1 MVFIE
6 IFLIILLIVLNG
18 LFAMSEL
25 AVVSARRVRLQQLA
39 RAGSRGARVAMHLI
53 ADPGRFLATVQIG
66 ISLVAVVAGAFG
78 GATLGHRLGNWLDR
92 WPAIAPH
99 GNTIAIG
106 LVVIA
111 IAYLSL
117 VLGELVPKRI
127 ALASPERVA
136 SLVAP
141 LMHLLSRLAAPAV
154 SILKIS
160 TDAALRLLRLSGTRE
175 TAITEEEVKALIDEG
190 TRAGIFVPQERE
202 MIAAVLRLADRPVRV
217 IMTPRPDVV
226 WLDERADAEA
236 MRKTLQQSR
245 FSRFPVCQ
253 GSIDRALGIVHSKD
267 LLQAALNGERI
278 EPSRYMVPPL
288 FVHDRTPALKLPDLF
303 RRERLHMAIV
313 VDEFGATEGV
323 ATPIDILESVAGDL
337 PERGEEVELSL
348 IQRDD
353 GSWLVDGAM
362 PVDEFEDRVG
372 LRGLLEERDFHTMAG
387 FVLQHLGHLPTV
399 GECFDFNDI
408 HVEVVDMD
416 GRRIDKILIRPPVA
430 HRPVAS
436 HKAPDA

>member
-1 MVFIE
+1 MAFIE
-6 IFLIILLIVLNG
+6 VFLVLVLILLNG

-25 AVVSARRVRLQQLA
+25 ALVSARRVRLQHLA
-39 RAGSRGARVAMHLI
+39 EAGQRGARVAIRLI
-53 ADPGRFLATVQIG
+53 EDPSRFLATVQIG

-78 GATLGHRLGNWLDR
+78 GATLGNRLGNWLDR
-92 WPAIAPH
+92 WPGVAPH

-106 LVVIA
+106 LVVVA
-111 IAYLSL
+111 ITYLSL
-117 VLGELVPKRI
+117 VLGELVPKRV

-141 LMHLLSRLAAPAV
+141 LMNLLSRLAAPAV
-154 SILKIS
+154 AVLKVS
-160 TDAALRLLRLSGTRE
+160 TDATLRLLGLSGTRE

-217 IMTPRPDVV
+217 IMTPRPEVV

-236 MRKTLQQSR
+236 IRMTLQQSR

-253 GSIDRALGIVHSKD
+253 GSIDHAVGIVHAKD
-267 LLQAALNGERI
+267 LLPAALNSERI
-278 EPSRYMVPPL
+278 ELKRYMVPSL
-288 FVHDRTPALKLPDLF
+288 FVHDRTPVLKLLDLF

-323 ATPIDILESVAGDL
+323 ATPIDILESIAGEL
-337 PERGEEVELSL
+337 PERGEEMELSL
-348 IQRDD
+348 VQRED

-362 PVDEFEDRVG
+362 PIDEFEDRLG
-372 LRGLLEERDFHTMAG
+372 LRGLRAAGDFHTMAG
-387 FVLQHLGHLPTV
+387 FVLQQLGRLPMV
-399 GECFDFNDI
+399 GEGFDLNGTRF
-408 HVEVVDMD
+408 EVVDMD
-416 GRRIDKILIRPPVA
+416 GRRIDKVLIRPPVA
-430 HRPVAS
+430 HPRSAPPE
-436 HKAPDA
+436 APDA